1 MDGWLAFQNL
11 LSFVMWLV
19 GLAWLPSLPAH
30 LPFHGLRF
38 GLSRAFLRMIPPS
51 LFSEVFVF
59 APVVYYQVSLM
70 SVLGRSLFSSEGV
83 IYIIN
88 SCISR

>member
-1 MDGWLAFQNL
+1 MDGWLEFQNS
-11 LSFVMWLV
+11 LSFVMWLI
-19 GLAWLPSLPAH
+19 GLACLPFLPAH

-59 APVVYYQVSLM
+59 APVAYYQVSLM
-70 SVLGRSLFSSEGV
+70 SVLGRLLFSSEGV
-83 IYIIN
+83 I
-88 SCISR
+88 